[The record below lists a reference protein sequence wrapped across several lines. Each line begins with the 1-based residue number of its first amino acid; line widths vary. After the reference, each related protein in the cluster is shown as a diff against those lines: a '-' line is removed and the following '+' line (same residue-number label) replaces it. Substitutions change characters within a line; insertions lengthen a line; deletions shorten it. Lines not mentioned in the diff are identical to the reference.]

1 MAIIDKQLIF
11 SDEQAV
17 PTTTT
22 ETNSTDVH
30 DLTAAGRNIGE
41 GIPAYLNIQV
51 AEGVTHAGALNVTFR
66 FYSHTAADVKAGTA
80 HLEFTVAKAG
90 LEKGTLFRLPVPIP
104 EEIGRFIGVSYECS
118 ATTATAGKF
127 NAWIDLG

>member
-30 DLTAAGRNIGE
+30 DLTASGRNIGE

-51 AEGVTHAGALNVTFR
+51 AEGVTHASALSITFR
-66 FYSHTAADVKAGTA
+66 FYSHSAADVKEGTA
-80 HLEFTVAKAG
+80 HVEFTVAKAG
-90 LEKGTLFRLPVPIP
+90 LTKGALFRVPVPIP
-104 EEIGRFIGVSYECS
+104 EVIERFVGVSYEAS

>member
-1 MAIIDKQLIF
+1 MAIIDRQLIF

-30 DLTAAGRNIGE
+30 DLTASGRNIGE

-51 AEGVTHAGALNVTFR
+51 AEGVTHASALSITFR
-66 FYSHTAADVKAGTA
+66 FYSHSAADVKAGTA
-80 HLEFTVAKAG
+80 HVEFTVAKAA
-90 LEKGTLFRLPVPIP
+90 LTKGSLFRIPVPIP
-104 EEIGRFIGVSYECS
+104 EVIGRFIGVSYEAS

-127 NAWIDLG
+127 NAWVDLG